1 MTEKAFWKTE
11 GKVEAVPIFAPFNQL
26 CIQTGKGY
34 IADMKARF
42 WQAER
47 HARGVS
53 DVPYNINML
62 IKRPFRWKTFVAAFH
77 VIENYILPALIPWA
91 LTAMTYE
98 YDILFKYSNHSPL
111 LISQKYFTPLYTYNT
126 IFLYVGF
133 FFYWI
138 QKRVA
143 TTTLYNM

>member
-11 GKVEAVPIFAPFNQL
+11 GKIEAIPIFAPFNQL
-26 CIQTGKGY
+26 GIQTGKGY
-34 IADMKARF
+34 WADIKARF

-62 IKRPFRWKTFVAAFH
+62 IKRPMRWRTLVAAFH
-77 VIENYILPALIPWA
+77 VIESYMLPALIPWA

-98 YDILFKYSNHSPL
+98 YNILFKYTNHSPL
-111 LISQKYFTPLYTYNT
+111 LISQSHFSPFYTYNT
-126 IFLYVGF
+126 ILLYLAFLSYYV
-133 FFYWI
+133 
-138 QKRVA
+138 QKR
-143 TTTLYNM
+143 

>member
-1 MTEKAFWKTE
+1 
-11 GKVEAVPIFAPFNQL
+11 
-26 CIQTGKGY
+26 
-34 IADMKARF
+34 MKARF

-77 VIENYILPALIPWA
+77 VIENYMLPAFIPWA

-98 YDILFKYSNHSPL
+98 YDILFKYTNHSPF
-111 LISQKYFTPLYTYNT
+111 LISQKHFTYLYTYNT
-126 IFLYVGF
+126 IFLYVAF
-133 FFYWI
+133 FFYWVL
-138 QKRVA
+138 KRKA
-143 TTTLYNM
+143 T